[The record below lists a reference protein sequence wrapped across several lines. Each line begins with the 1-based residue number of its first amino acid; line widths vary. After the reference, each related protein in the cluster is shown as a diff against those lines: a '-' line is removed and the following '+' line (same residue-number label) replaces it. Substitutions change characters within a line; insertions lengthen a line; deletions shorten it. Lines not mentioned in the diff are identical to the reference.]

1 MWNIYSYLHW
11 LALILFTAGFYIARH
26 SSLYLYFNGESCISS
41 NSEFNIFFCI
51 WFVLISYYFWQRT
64 CYGLTRR
71 PNSWSWQPLYSFTPP
86 SVHFAVIGITYIC
99 SCVFVILGRLTHCF
113 GVLKR
118 MCQKRAKCCPKI
130 CLKLHKKGGTIGTLT
145 AGTKR
150 RCASWFNVVST
161 CTYCAPYSW
170 PSSVSHR
177 CHFCVKNSNITKK
190 ERALVRKRRSAGT
203 SVYKLVMCISQ
214 QRS

>member
-1 MWNIYSYLHW
+1 MDSQ
-11 LALILFTAGFYIARH
+11 G
-26 SSLYLYFNGESCISS
+26 
-41 NSEFNIFFCI
+41 
-51 WFVLISYYFWQRT
+51 
-64 CYGLTRR
+64 GLTAEVGSRCTL
-71 PNSWSWQPLYSFTPP
+71 SHP

-99 SCVFVILGRLTHCF
+99 SCVFVILGTLTHCF

-177 CHFCVKNSNITKK
+177 CRFCVKNSNSTKK

-214 QRS
+214 QRSQICYQLAEYTPSIGVALFLLNSLQVLAALKG